1 MIRMQASTG
10 TKPRVAVVTPCFND
24 GATLRETVESVRKLD
39 NVEHVV
45 VDDQSTDPATL
56 AILEELEAEGVH
68 VLHQEH
74 QGPSAARTRALAS
87 TTAEYVF
94 PLDADDLALRDGVA
108 ALIRAL
114 DNHPN
119 AMLAWGDLQCFG
131 HSVRLLHSPD
141 RLDPWLITHVNPIP
155 YASLMRR
162 EALEQVGGWGDVS
175 GFEDWDVWMGFVE
188 RGFGGVHVPQPVI
201 RYRIHGG
208 RRWQGN
214 AQRHDQIHRELAQR
228 HPTLLAAR
236 RVNRRHSPSPT
247 AWKVLLPAI
256 EVLPLPSRAKV
267 RLRGLV
273 VRR

>member
-1 MIRMQASTG
+1 MPASTA

-24 GATLRETVESVRKLD
+24 GATLRETVASVRALD
-39 NVEHVV
+39 GVEHVV
-45 VDDQSTDPATL
+45 VDDESTDAATVAL
-56 AILEELEAEGVH
+56 LDELEREGVR

-74 QGPSAARTRALAS
+74 QGPSAARARALAA

-108 ALIRAL
+108 ALVRAL
-114 DNHPN
+114 DTHPD

-131 HSVRLLHSPD
+131 RSVRLLHSP
-141 RLDPWLITHVNPIP
+141 RALDPWLITYVNPIP

-162 EALEQVGGWGDVS
+162 EALEQLGGWGDVS
-175 GFEDWDVWMGFVE
+175 GFEDWDLWLGFVE

-208 RRWQGN
+208 RRWHGN
-214 AQRHDQIHRELAQR
+214 AERHDQIHRELALR
-228 HPTLLAAR
+228 HPTLLASR
-236 RVNRRHSPSPT
+236 RVNRPHSPAPR

-256 EVLPLPSRAKV
+256 EALPLPSRTKV

>member
-1 MIRMQASTG
+1 MTRMQASTA
-10 TKPRVAVVTPCFND
+10 THPRVAVVTPCFND
-24 GATLRETVESVRKLD
+24 GATLRETVASVRELD
-39 NVEHVV
+39 GVEHVV

-56 AILEELEAEGVH
+56 ALLDELEGEGVR

-74 QGPSAARTRALAS
+74 QGPSAARARALAA

-108 ALIRAL
+108 ALVRAL
-114 DNHPN
+114 ETNPD
-119 AMLAWGDLQCFG
+119 AMLAWGDIQCFG
-131 HSVRLLHSPD
+131 RSVRLLHSPA
-141 RLDPWLITHVNPIP
+141 RLDPWLITHINPLP

-162 EALEQVGGWGDVS
+162 DALEQVGGWGDVS
-175 GFEDWDVWMGFVE
+175 GFEDWDLWMGFVE

-214 AQRHDQIHRELAQR
+214 AQRHDEIHRELTGR
-228 HPTLLAAR
+228 HQTLLAAR
-236 RVNRRHSPSPT
+236 RVNRKHSPAPL
-247 AWKVLLPAI
+247 AWKLLLPTI
-256 EVLPLPSRAKV
+256 EGLPLPSRTKV